1 MGMSD
6 GPIIDVAIGLIFFY
20 VVLSLICSAV
30 QELVASVLGL
40 RSKNL
45 ARGIHNLLGDDYA
58 KEVYRH
64 PLIKHLAKH
73 RQKPSYV
80 RPSIFA
86 AALLDVVGRPKDED
100 GGAAL
105 SSDQVRAALEKM
117 DRKEPVRGVL
127 LALAR
132 SSDESLD
139 EMREAVAD
147 WYDEAMDRVAG
158 WYKRWVKWILLIIA
172 GGVTVAVNADTIRIA
187 KQLWYDDA
195 VRAAVVEA
203 AEPYI
208 YAAPKEGEPEHGG
221 DGQTTDEKGDGE
233 EDEEGDSVARF
244 DRERLQSD
252 LATFP
257 IGYPEGFRFGCITL
271 SMVVGWLLTIGAI
284 SLGAPFWFDLLGKV
298 SHLRGSGTREADR
311 AKKPGP
317 AAPAAPATPKTE
329 GGA

>member
-1 MGMSD
+1 MFD

-30 QELVASVLGL
+30 QELVASVFGL
-40 RSKNL
+40 RSSNL
-45 ARGIHNLLGDDYA
+45 GKGIHNLLGEEYA
-58 KEVYRH
+58 DKVYKH

-73 RQKPSYV
+73 GKKPSYV

-86 AALLDVVGRPKDED
+86 AALLDVVGRREDEN
-100 GGAAL
+100 GAAAL
-105 SSDQVRAALEKM
+105 SADEVQAAVEKM

-132 SSDESLD
+132 GGDESLD
-139 EMREAVAD
+139 EMRDAVAD

-158 WYKRWVKWILLIIA
+158 WYKRRVKWILLIIA
-172 GGVTVAVNADTIRIA
+172 GVVTVAVNADSLRIA
-187 KQLWYDDA
+187 EQLWYDDEL
-195 VRAAVVEA
+195 RAAVVEA

-208 YAAPKEGEPEHGG
+208 KESVKK
-221 DGQTTDEKGDGE
+221 DQASSDGE
-233 EDEEGDSVARF
+233 SASGGEDGTPPLS
-244 DRERLQSD
+244 ERLETLRDD
-252 LATFP
+252 LGTFP
-257 IGYPEGFRFGCITL
+257 IGYPGGFNLCCITL
-271 SMVVGWLLTIGAI
+271 EMIVGWLLTIGAI

-317 AAPAAPATPKTE
+317 VPPAVPAPPKPE